1 MDNLFIST
9 ISKTTISVE
18 PKYLNNNIDRVLLTK
33 LKDNVEGKCIKDGY
47 VKKNSVKIIKRSA
60 GVAQI
65 SGFNGSSLFHIMYSI
80 DVCNPLEGHI
90 IEVQAL
96 NINKMG
102 IFAGVP
108 YEQNSPINVM
118 IAKQHHIDNPKFD
131 KIKENDIFKI
141 KVIGKRY
148 EYGDTSIQII
158 GIIE

>member
-1 MDNLFIST
+1 M
-9 ISKTTISVE
+9 
-18 PKYLNNNIDRVLLTK
+18 LLSK
-33 LKDNVEGKCIKDGY
+33 LKEIVEGKCIKDGY

-60 GVAQI
+60 GSAQV
-65 SGFNGSSLFHIMYSI
+65 SGFNGNTLFHIVYSI

-90 IEVQAL
+90 IEVQAI
-96 NINKMG
+96 NTNKMG

-108 YEQNSPINVM
+108 YEEHSPINVM
-118 IAKQHHIDNPKFD
+118 VAKQHHIDNPTFD
-131 KIKENDIFKI
+131 KIKEDDIFKI